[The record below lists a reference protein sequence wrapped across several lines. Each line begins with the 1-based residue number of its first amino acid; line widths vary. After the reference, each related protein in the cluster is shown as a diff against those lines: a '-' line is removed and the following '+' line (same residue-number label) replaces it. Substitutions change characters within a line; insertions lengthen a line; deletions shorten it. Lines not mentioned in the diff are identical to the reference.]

1 MEHKIDITVVVPF
14 YKGNAYINE
23 LVENVTRTALTLS
36 HQWGASMEIL
46 IVNDSPWVPV
56 ELTAQTH
63 LPVRILPN
71 EKNLGIHG
79 SRIHGIREARG
90 EYIQLLDQD
99 DLLIP
104 ETYPDQFRLAQ
115 GQDLTVGN
123 AEYYFGKSKRLIYP
137 NEKVMKY
144 YICGRRFREIRDL
157 IASPGHC
164 LIRREAFPA
173 YWLENPMTVN
183 GADDYYLWMLMFE
196 NPGLRLKLNPKPVYI
211 HRNNAEGNL
220 SFDLQRMHASN
231 LEMCDLLAKNPLYP
245 KKHEVVLHRSIVFKY
260 LYDTKQLKPLDWLKY
275 ADKVLDNGVY
285 KIYTKV
291 LTLLK

>member
-1 MEHKIDITVVVPF
+1 MEHKIDISVVVPF

-104 ETYPDQFRLAQ
+104 ETYPD
-115 GQDLTVGN
+115 
-123 AEYYFGKSKRLIYP
+123 
-137 NEKVMKY
+137 
-144 YICGRRFREIRDL
+144 
-157 IASPGHC
+157 H
-164 LIRREAFPA
+164 
-173 YWLENPMTVN
+173 
-183 GADDYYLWMLMFE
+183 
-196 NPGLRLKLNPKPVYI
+196 
-211 HRNNAEGNL
+211 L
-220 SFDLQRMHASN
+220 S
-231 LEMCDLLAKNPLYP
+231 
-245 KKHEVVLHRSIVFKY
+245 
-260 LYDTKQLKPLDWLKY
+260 
-275 ADKVLDNGVY
+275 
-285 KIYTKV
+285 
-291 LTLLK
+291 